1 MELIRLENTKEQA
14 LAVMLKEMENP
25 HSPTEDVIHNWLCDQ
40 DEPALF
46 AGILKNGKSIK
57 NSLSFCATRAKK
69 HQTSGNVAM
78 VDDKTVF
85 GWIRDYFLSDDP
97 EPEAITVE
105 VATSFEP
112 ETIQESK
119 ADKSDDKFKNKST
132 EEENQLSLFDY
143 L

>member
-1 MELIRLENTKEQA
+1 MENTKEQA
-14 LAVMLKEMENP
+14 LAVMLKEMEKP

-46 AGILKNGKSIK
+46 AGILKKGKSIK
-57 NSLSFCATRAKK
+57 NSLSFCATKAKK
-69 HQTSGNVAM
+69 QQTSGNVAM

-97 EPEAITVE
+97 EPEAIAVE
-105 VATSFEP
+105 VATSSEP

-119 ADKSDDKFKNKST
+119 TDKSDDKFKKKST

>member
-1 MELIRLENTKEQA
+1 MEKVRERA
-14 LAVMLKEMENP
+14 LAIMLEEMEKP

-57 NSLSFCATRAKK
+57 NSLSFCATQAKK
-69 HQTSGNVAM
+69 QQTSGNVAM

-97 EPEAITVE
+97 EPETIAVE
-105 VATSFEP
+105 VATSSEP
-112 ETIQESK
+112 ETMQESK
-119 ADKSDDKFKNKST
+119 TDEIDNKFKKKST

>member
-1 MELIRLENTKEQA
+1 MENTKEQA
-14 LAVMLKEMENP
+14 LAVMLKEMEKP

-46 AGILKNGKSIK
+46 AGILKKGKSIK
-57 NSLSFCATRAKK
+57 NSLSFCATKAKK
-69 HQTSGNVAM
+69 QQTSGNVAM

-97 EPEAITVE
+97 EPEAIAVE
-105 VATSFEP
+105 VATSSNPEP
-112 ETIQESK
+112 APTPEPK
-119 ADKSDDKFKNKST
+119 ADKSDNKFKKKST